1 MDAAVAGVRDATD
14 TMAFDD
20 VFREAEAVAND
31 LYAHATEFASDC
43 VARPQVIAA
52 QGPIPSSALA

>member
-1 MDAAVAGVRDATD
+1 MDAAVAGVRDATGIRWPS
-14 TMAFDD
+14 DD

-43 VARPQVIAA
+43 VARSQVIAA
-52 QGPIPSSALA
+52 QGPIP